1 MKIKSGTRNI
11 AEKYLPY
18 KYHQSKKCIP
28 KIDGGILID
37 IKKISIA
44 NELQKLSLRI
54 TTSKSESLESFER
67 FEELRAMN
75 FSNLWGML
83 DVF

>member
-18 KYHQSKKCIP
+18 TYHQSKKCIP

-67 FEELRAMN
+67 FKELRAMN

>member
-1 MKIKSGTRNI
+1 MKIKSGTRNK

-18 KYHQSKKCIP
+18 CMYHQSKKCIP

-67 FEELRAMN
+67 FEEL
-75 FSNLWGML
+75 
-83 DVF
+83 